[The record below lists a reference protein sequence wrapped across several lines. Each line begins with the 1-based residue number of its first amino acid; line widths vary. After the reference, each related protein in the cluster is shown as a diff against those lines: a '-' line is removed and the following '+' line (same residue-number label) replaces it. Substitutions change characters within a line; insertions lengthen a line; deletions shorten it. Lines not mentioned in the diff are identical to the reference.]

1 MSTWRMSCCEHA
13 SVRSVICEYFFWDTP
28 FGSLKLLCDF
38 LTRKECHSSF
48 LLSHA
53 KDTYNLSHSQ
63 GICTAQHRLEP
74 GCQHSTHV
82 AAQHKFGSAEVV
94 VHQLLHVQWPPEQ
107 ECYQEKQKLS
117 SMHAVRSPLP
127 AVPCNGMDVGSLYCY
142 KSSISERGVSL
153 KIRSKWSKSHRVPSL
168 TSVYLSQIL
177 IAHFAG
183 KHKRL
188 SFN

>member
-1 MSTWRMSCCEHA
+1 MLLLEVWFVNTFSEILLLGHSNSYVIFLQEKNVIHHFYCHTQRTLTSYPTAKGFALPSTGW
-13 SVRSVICEYFFWDTP
+13 
-28 FGSLKLLCDF
+28 
-38 LTRKECHSSF
+38 
-48 LLSHA
+48 
-53 KDTYNLSHSQ
+53 SQ
-63 GICTAQHRLEP
+63 VVSTA
-74 GCQHSTHV
+74 HV

-117 SMHAVRSPLP
+117 SMHTVRFPLP
-127 AVPCNGMDVGSLYCY
+127 AVSCNGMDVGSLCCY
-142 KSSISERGVSL
+142 KSSIPERGVSL
-153 KIRSKWSKSHRVPSL
+153 KIHSKWSKSHRVPSL
-168 TSVYLSQIL
+168 TSVYLSQLL